1 MSDGAAFTDFLE
13 ELGVK
18 LEAGQRAF
26 CLVAFDGLQVADLQG
41 EDRAWAVRIF
51 GDLPRLPDEEW
62 AFIRMVLCIVAGG
75 RSGKTYL
82 ASLRL
87 LHLALTVD
95 LSGLAPG
102 EEAFAVVIA
111 PRLEEAEQ
119 SLRYIAG
126 AARKHPDIK
135 RCLTVDTSEQ
145 ITIRRPQD
153 GQKVT
158 IKPMAAGAGGISGR
172 GKTLVAVLMDETCFF
187 RDRQSGVVN
196 DDTIF
201 DAAEP
206 RVIEGGQTIV
216 ASTPWVARG
225 LLHRKYKENWGHPRN
240 AIVAHASTRNMRTN
254 PLQLRK
260 VDNAYRKDASNAAI
274 EFGAEWGSTTTE
286 LFFSDAELDGIFD
299 GTAPPLGTLPQPGDL
314 VSAGGDLGFK
324 RNSSSL
330 AILRQR
336 PSRQLWL
343 ADLQEHKPTGGQR
356 LKPSVVCGD
365 FARRLETFGASGLV
379 ADQHERASLEE
390 HMGDAGL
397 SVHDAPAATD
407 AFVALRAK
415 VRDGLVKAP
424 WPAEDDD
431 SPEASMLRRL
441 RDQLAGIKQ
450 RRTVGNQISVAIPEA
465 LDGSHGD
472 LAQGLANAVWGFGA
486 VGGAE
491 VEDSKEDEEAWQRD
505 RREIEARERALRERR
520 EEQTWSDRW

>member
-1 MSDGAAFTDFLE
+1 VSDGAAFTDFLDA
-13 ELGVK
+13 LGVR

-26 CLVAFDGLQVADLQG
+26 CLVAFDGVQVADLRG
-41 EDRAWAVRIF
+41 EDRRWAVKIF
-51 GDLPRLPDEEW
+51 GDLPRLEDEEW
-62 AFIRMVLCIVAGG
+62 AFIRMVLCVVAGG

-102 EEAFAVVIA
+102 EEAFAIIIA
-111 PRLEEAEQ
+111 PRLKEAEQ
-119 SLRYIAG
+119 ALKYIAG

-145 ITIRRPQD
+145 VTIRRPQD
-153 GQKVT
+153 GQLVT
-158 IKPMAAGAGGISGR
+158 IMPTAAGAGGISGR

-196 DDTIF
+196 DDAIF

-225 LLHRKYKENWGHPRN
+225 LLHRKHKENWGHPRN

-260 VDNAYRKDASNAAI
+260 VDNAYKKDAANAAI

-286 LFFSDAELDGIFD
+286 LFFSDAELDSIFD

-365 FARRLETFGASGLV
+365 FARRLETYGASGLV

-407 AFVALRAK
+407 SMVSLRAK
-415 VRDGLVKAP
+415 ARDGLVKAP
-424 WPAEDDD
+424 WPTDDDD

-486 VGGAE
+486 VGGSA
-491 VEDSKEDEEAWQRD
+491 VEKPDTRAHLDPDE
-505 RREIEARERALRERR
+505 REMIEAEERQASKRLA
-520 EEQTWSDRW
+520 WL